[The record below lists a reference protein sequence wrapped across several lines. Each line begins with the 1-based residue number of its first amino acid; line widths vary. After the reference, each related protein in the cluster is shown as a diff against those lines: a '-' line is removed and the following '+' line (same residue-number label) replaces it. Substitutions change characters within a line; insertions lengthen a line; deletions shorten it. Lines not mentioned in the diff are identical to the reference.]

1 MSQCGDN
8 VGEKQRCEQDVQGI
22 RAITIDLDDTLWD
35 IGPVIRRAEA
45 VLRQWLSDNVPEVI
59 ESHPPEQVAGIRRE
73 VITEHADMLHD
84 LTFIRCEVLRRMGQ
98 AAGVG
103 DGFVADAFRAFD
115 VARNTVELFPEVA
128 VSLES
133 LSQRYT
139 LVAVTNG
146 NARLEQIGIDHWF
159 VDCIAARDVG
169 RAKPHVSMFEAALL
183 AGGHSADRTLHVGD
197 HPEHDVHGAK
207 QAGLASVWVNR
218 NGDSFPDELAQPDAT
233 VVDLAELD
241 ELLSRSGQS

>member
-1 MSQCGDN
+1 M
-8 VGEKQRCEQDVQGI
+8 QGI

-45 VLRQWLSDNVPEVI
+45 VLRQWLADNVPEVV
-59 ESHPPEQVAGIRRE
+59 EMHPPERVSAVRRQVIND
-73 VITEHADMLHD
+73 HKDMLHD
-84 LTFIRCEVLRRMGQ
+84 LTFIRCEVLRRMGR

-103 DGFVADAFRAFD
+103 DAFVEDAFRAFD

-128 VSLES
+128 ASLES
-133 LSQRYT
+133 LSGRYT

-146 NARLEQIGIDHWF
+146 NARLEQVGIDHWF
-159 VDCIAARDVG
+159 AACIAARDVG

-183 AGGHSADRTLHVGD
+183 AGGHAAEATLHVGD

-207 QAGLASVWVNR
+207 QAGLASIWVNR
-218 NGDSFPDELAQPDAT
+218 NGDVYPDKLAPPDAT
-233 VVDLAELD
+233 VADLAELD
-241 ELLSRSGQS
+241 ALLAQSEPS